1 VAAASGVVKSLKRI
15 DLRTII
21 MYDNSMRSSLDI
33 SRQLRQRRHQ
43 LGLSLAQL
51 ARRADTS
58 APTLSRYENGWSRFE
73 VATLQKLATALG
85 CDLVVRLEPRE
96 AQLDRPNQAEVV
108 ERLDR
113 LFWDTRLETSHL
125 VDNILWVVER
135 VLEFGG
141 LDDVRILIAH
151 LGRTEFSR
159 LVSVA
164 RLESARTRAFWRQML
179 DKEGLKCTRKFSR
192 EEAASSWRSSS
203 P

>member
-1 VAAASGVVKSLKRI
+1 
-15 DLRTII
+15 

>member
-1 VAAASGVVKSLKRI
+1 
-15 DLRTII
+15 

-96 AQLDRPNQAEVV
+96 AQLDRPSQSEVV
-108 ERLDR
+108 EQLDR
-113 LFWDTRLETSHL
+113 LFWDIRLEATHL
-125 VDNILWVVER
+125 EKNTLWVVER
-135 VLEFGG
+135 VLELGN
-141 LDDVRILIAH
+141 LDDVRMLIAH

-159 LVSVA
+159 LASVA